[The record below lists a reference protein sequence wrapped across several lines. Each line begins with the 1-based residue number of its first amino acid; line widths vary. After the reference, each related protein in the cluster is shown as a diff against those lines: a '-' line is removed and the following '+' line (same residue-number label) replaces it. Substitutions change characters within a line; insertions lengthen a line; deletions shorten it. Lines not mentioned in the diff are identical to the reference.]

1 MAVTK
6 PRVRDEIT
14 ICPIEGEAV
23 LYDPSGSHLHYLNH
37 SAALVLD
44 LCDGSVTMK
53 EMAEEIAD
61 VYEMRI
67 DEVEKQVRTTVREL
81 RARKLLV
88 PTTRR
93 EADEAARAAE
103 SARTA
108 IDEREEIRIHVTRS
122 S

>member
-23 LYDPSGSHLHYLNH
+23 VYDPHGSHLHYLNH

-44 LCDGSVTMK
+44 LCDGGVTMR
-53 EMAEEIAD
+53 EMAGEIAD
-61 VYEMRI
+61 VYEMPV
-67 DEVEKQVRTTVREL
+67 DDVEKQVRLTVRQL
-81 RARKLLV
+81 RDRKLLV

-93 EADEAARAAE
+93 GAEEAAQRA
-103 SARTA
+103 
-108 IDEREEIRIHVTRS
+108 
-122 S
+122 